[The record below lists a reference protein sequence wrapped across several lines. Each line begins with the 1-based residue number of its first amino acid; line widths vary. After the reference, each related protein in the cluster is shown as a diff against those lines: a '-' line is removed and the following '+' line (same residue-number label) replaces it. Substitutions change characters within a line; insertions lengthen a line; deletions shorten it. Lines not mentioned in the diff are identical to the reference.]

1 MYDIKVDYNRDHV
14 YMYNAQNVFAPT
26 MHCRKLETTVH
37 SFRPPLSLGVPP
49 LPYFSLESRNI
60 P

>member
-26 MHCRKLETTVH
+26 MHVVNSK
-37 SFRPPLSLGVPP
+37 PL
-49 LPYFSLESRNI
+49 FI
-60 P
+60 PFDHPSPSEFHRCPTLV